1 MANNR
6 ELLKEA
12 LADAKSLREMAIAN
26 AKAALEESFTPQI
39 KTMLSEKLEKMEEE
53 DMNEEMSKKYMEDD
67 KMEEV
72 EKEEMKEEK
81 EEMEEDLN
89 LDEILAEL
97 EESDDLNEVESVT
110 EVDEAVTEEEV
121 TEEVTES
128 EEVTEAEEMEGEMEM
143 DMEEKDEPMELEDMS
158 EEDLKSFIEG
168 VIADMIEAGDLEAG
182 EDMEGDDME
191 DEEVETEEE
200 EEVNI
205 DELLAE
211 IESVDEEYKYEEDDK
226 ESKMEEMSKTYDED
240 DSKMEEAEITEADLD
255 EMYKSYEEDDK
266 SMEEMYKKYGE
277 ETVKEI
283 LGFGKKGA
291 GGTSFVKDFIKDN
304 SMEIDK
310 IMKMDDK
317 KARLE
322 AAKPLI
328 MKFMKMNRAKMDP
341 SAMRSDVSVLRNAV
355 EVGELGGATKGTV
368 STMESIQKDL
378 NEALEA
384 NKVLTE
390 ELNEVNLL
398 NAKLLYTNRIFK
410 SKNLTESQK
419 VKVLSTFDKAS
430 TVNEVELV
438 YETLNNTTF
447 KSSKKSIKENL
458 GSASRSVGTTKTTK
472 PIIETND
479 AYKRMQELAFYNKKH

>member
-39 KTMLSEKLEKMEEE
+39 KTMLSEKLEEMEKE
-53 DMNEEMSKKYMEDD
+53 DMDEEMSKKYMEDD

-97 EESDDLNEVESVT
+97 EKSDDLDEIESVSEVEKD
-110 EVDEAVTEEEV
+110 EMDEA
-121 TEEVTES
+121 
-128 EEVTEAEEMEGEMEM
+128 VTEAEEMETEEAEEEMEM

-240 DSKMEEAEITEADLD
+240 DSKMEEVEITEDELD
-255 EMYKSYEEDDK
+255 
-266 SMEEMYKKYGE
+266 
-277 ETVKEI
+277 EI

-310 IMKMDDK
+310 IMKVEDK
-317 KARLE
+317 NARLE

-378 NEALEA
+378 NEALKA
-384 NKVLTE
+384 NEVLTK

-430 TVNEVELV
+430 NVNEVELV
-438 YETLNNTTF
+438 YETLNDTTF

-479 AYKRMQELAFYNKKH
+479 AYKRMQELAFYSAKH

>member
-39 KTMLSEKLEKMEEE
+39 KTMLSEKLEEMEKE
-53 DMNEEMSKKYMEDD
+53 DMDEEMSKKYMEDD

-97 EESDDLNEVESVT
+97 EESDALDEVESVT

-121 TEEVTES
+121 TEEVTEA
-128 EEVTEAEEMEGEMEM
+128 EEMEAEEMEGEMEM

-168 VIADMIEAGDLEAG
+168 IIADMIEAGDLEAG

-226 ESKMEEMSKTYDED
+226 KSKMEEMSKTYDED

-398 NAKLLYTNRIFK
+398 NAKLLYTNLIFK

-479 AYKRMQELAFYNKKH
+479 AYKRMQQLAFHSARH

>member
-39 KTMLSEKLEKMEEE
+39 KTMLSEKLEEMEKE
-53 DMNEEMSKKYMEDD
+53 DMKEEVSEMDMKDD

-97 EESDDLNEVESVT
+97 EESDALDEVESVT
-110 EVDEAVTEEEV
+110 EVDEAVT
-121 TEEVTES
+121 

-226 ESKMEEMSKTYDED
+226 KSKMEEMSKTYDED

-410 SKNLTESQK
+410 SKTLTESQK

-479 AYKRMQELAFYNKKH
+479 AYKRMQELAFYSVKH

>member
-39 KTMLSEKLEKMEEE
+39 KTMLSTKLQEMEEE
-53 DMNEEMSKKYMEDD
+53 DMK
-67 KMEEV
+67 EEV
-72 EKEEMKEEK
+72 EKEEVKEEK
-81 EEMEEDLN
+81 EETTNEDLN

-97 EESDDLNEVESVT
+97 EEADDSDEKEPVK
-110 EVDEAVTEEEV
+110 EVDEVETEE
-121 TEEVTES
+121 TEE
-128 EEVTEAEEMEGEMEM
+128 EGEME
-143 DMEEKDEPMELEDMS
+143 DGESDEPMDLEDMS
-158 EEDLKSFIEG
+158 EDDLKGFIES
-168 VIADMIEAGDLEAG
+168 VIADMVEAGDLEAG

-191 DEEVETEEE
+191 DEEVETEE

-226 ESKMEEMSKTYDED
+226 KSKMEEMSKTYDED
-240 DSKMEEAEITEADLD
+240 DSKMEEAEITESDLD

-310 IMKMDDK
+310 IMKMSDK

-430 TVNEVELV
+430 TVNEAELV

-479 AYKRMQELAFYNKKH
+479 AYKRMQELAFYSVKH

>member
-211 IESVDEEYKYEEDDK
+211 IESVDEEYKKYEEDAP
-226 ESKMEEMSKTYDED
+226 KMEEMSTKYEED
-240 DSKMEEAEITEADLD
+240 APKMEEAEITEADLD

-384 NKVLTE
+384 NKVLTK

-430 TVNEVELV
+430 TVNEAELV

>member
-39 KTMLSEKLEKMEEE
+39 KTMLSEKLEEMEKE
-53 DMNEEMSKKYMEDD
+53 DMDEEMSKKYMEDD

-97 EESDDLNEVESVT
+97 EESDALDEVESVT
-110 EVDEAVTEEEV
+110 EVDEAVT
-121 TEEVTES
+121 

-226 ESKMEEMSKTYDED
+226 KSKMEEMSKTYDED

-328 MKFMKMNRAKMDP
+328 MKFMNKNRAEMTAG
-341 SAMRSDVSVLRNAV
+341 SLRSDVSVMRDIIG
-355 EVGELGGATKGTV
+355 VGALGGATGTGNPV
-368 STMESIQKDL
+368 VPGLEESLQKEL

-479 AYKRMQELAFYNKKH
+479 AYKRMQQLAFHSARH

>member
-1 MANNR
+1 
-6 ELLKEA
+6 
-12 LADAKSLREMAIAN
+12 
-26 AKAALEESFTPQI
+26 
-39 KTMLSEKLEKMEEE
+39 
-53 DMNEEMSKKYMEDD
+53 MSKKYMEDD

-240 DSKMEEAEITEADLD
+240 DSKMEEVEITEDELD
-255 EMYKSYEEDDK
+255 
-266 SMEEMYKKYGE
+266 
-277 ETVKEI
+277 EI
-283 LGFGKKGA
+283 LGLGKKGA

-328 MKFMKMNRAKMDP
+328 MKFMKMNRAKMD
-341 SAMRSDVSVLRNAV
+341 AGALRSDVSVLRNAV

-430 TVNEVELV
+430 TVNEAELV

-479 AYKRMQELAFYNKKH
+479 AYKRMQELAFYSVKH

>member
-53 DMNEEMSKKYMEDD
+53 DMKEEVSEMNMKDD

-81 EEMEEDLN
+81 EEKMEEDLN

-97 EESDDLNEVESVT
+97 EESDDLNEGESVT
-110 EVDEAVTEEEV
+110 EVDEAVTEE
-121 TEEVTES
+121 
-128 EEVTEAEEMEGEMEM
+128 VTEAEETEEEMEM

-182 EDMEGDDME
+182 EDMEGDDMPE

-240 DSKMEEAEITEADLD
+240 DSKMEEVEITEDELD
-255 EMYKSYEEDDK
+255 
-266 SMEEMYKKYGE
+266 
-277 ETVKEI
+277 EI
-283 LGFGKKGA
+283 LGLGKKGA

-430 TVNEVELV
+430 TVNEAELV

-479 AYKRMQELAFYNKKH
+479 AYKRMQELAFYSVKH

>member
-39 KTMLSEKLEKMEEE
+39 KTMLSEKLEEMEKE
-53 DMNEEMSKKYMEDD
+53 DMDEEMSKKYMEDD

-240 DSKMEEAEITEADLD
+240 DSKMEEAEITEDELD
-255 EMYKSYEEDDK
+255 
-266 SMEEMYKKYGE
+266 
-277 ETVKEI
+277 EI

-479 AYKRMQELAFYNKKH
+479 AYKRMQELAFYSVKH

>member
-39 KTMLSEKLEKMEEE
+39 KTMLSEKLEEMEKE
-53 DMNEEMSKKYMEDD
+53 DMDEEMSKKYMEDD

-97 EESDDLNEVESVT
+97 EKSDDLDEIESVP
-110 EVDEAVTEEEV
+110 EVKKDEMDEA
-121 TEEVTES
+121 
-128 EEVTEAEEMEGEMEM
+128 VTEAEEMETEETEEEGEM

-240 DSKMEEAEITEADLD
+240 DSKIEEAEITEDELD
-255 EMYKSYEEDDK
+255 
-266 SMEEMYKKYGE
+266 
-277 ETVKEI
+277 EI

-304 SMEIDK
+304 SMEIEELMKVEDK
-310 IMKMDDK
+310 N
-317 KARLE
+317 ARLE

-378 NEALEA
+378 NEALKA
-384 NKVLTE
+384 NEVLTK

-430 TVNEVELV
+430 TVNEAELV

-479 AYKRMQELAFYNKKH
+479 AYKRMQELAFYNVKH

>member
-1 MANNR
+1 
-6 ELLKEA
+6 
-12 LADAKSLREMAIAN
+12 
-26 AKAALEESFTPQI
+26 
-39 KTMLSEKLEKMEEE
+39 
-53 DMNEEMSKKYMEDD
+53 
-67 KMEEV
+67 
-72 EKEEMKEEK
+72 
-81 EEMEEDLN
+81 
-89 LDEILAEL
+89 
-97 EESDDLNEVESVT
+97 
-110 EVDEAVTEEEV
+110 
-121 TEEVTES
+121 
-128 EEVTEAEEMEGEMEM
+128 
-143 DMEEKDEPMELEDMS
+143 
-158 EEDLKSFIEG
+158 
-168 VIADMIEAGDLEAG
+168 MIEAGDLEAG

-226 ESKMEEMSKTYDED
+226 KSKMEEMSKTYDED
-240 DSKMEEAEITEADLD
+240 DSKMEEAEITEDELD
-255 EMYKSYEEDDK
+255 
-266 SMEEMYKKYGE
+266 
-277 ETVKEI
+277 EI

>member
-39 KTMLSEKLEKMEEE
+39 KTMLSEKLEEMEKE
-53 DMNEEMSKKYMEDD
+53 DMDEEMSKKYMEDD

-97 EESDDLNEVESVT
+97 EESDALDEVESVT
-110 EVDEAVTEEEV
+110 EVDEAVT
-121 TEEVTES
+121 

-226 ESKMEEMSKTYDED
+226 KSKMEEMSKTYDED

-430 TVNEVELV
+430 TVNEAELV

>member
-1 MANNR
+1 
-6 ELLKEA
+6 
-12 LADAKSLREMAIAN
+12 
-26 AKAALEESFTPQI
+26 
-39 KTMLSEKLEKMEEE
+39 
-53 DMNEEMSKKYMEDD
+53 
-67 KMEEV
+67 
-72 EKEEMKEEK
+72 
-81 EEMEEDLN
+81 
-89 LDEILAEL
+89 
-97 EESDDLNEVESVT
+97 
-110 EVDEAVTEEEV
+110 
-121 TEEVTES
+121 
-128 EEVTEAEEMEGEMEM
+128 
-143 DMEEKDEPMELEDMS
+143 MELEDMS

-226 ESKMEEMSKTYDED
+226 KSKMEEMSKTYDED

>member
-12 LADAKSLREMAIAN
+12 LADAKSLREMAITN

-39 KTMLSEKLEKMEEE
+39 KTMLSAKLQEMEEKDLE
-53 DMNEEMSKKYMEDD
+53 
-67 KMEEV
+67 EEV
-72 EKEEMKEEK
+72 DVYEMKDDKEEK
-81 EEMEEDLN
+81 TNEDLN

-97 EESDDLNEVESVT
+97 EEADDSEKPMEEVKKDDM
-110 EVDEAVTEEEV
+110 DEA
-121 TEEVTES
+121 
-128 EEVTEAEEMEGEMEM
+128 VTEAEEMETEETEEEGEME
-143 DMEEKDEPMELEDMS
+143 DGESDEPMDLEDMS
-158 EEDLKSFIEG
+158 EDDLKGFIES
-168 VIADMIEAGDLEAG
+168 VIADMVEAGDLEAG
-182 EDMEGDDME
+182 EDMEDKDME
-191 DEEVETEEE
+191 DEMEDEMEIE

-211 IESVDEEYKYEEDDK
+211 IESMDEEYKYEEDDK
-226 ESKMEEMSKTYDED
+226 DSKMEEMSTKYEEDDSKVDEMYKSYEEDDKDSKMEEMSKMYDED
-240 DSKMEEAEITEADLD
+240 DSKMEEAELE
-255 EMYKSYEEDDK
+255 
-266 SMEEMYKKYGE
+266 
-277 ETVKEI
+277 EI

-322 AAKPLI
+322 SAKPLI
-328 MKFMKMNRAKMDP
+328 MKFMKMNRAKMD
-341 SAMRSDVSVLRNAV
+341 SGALRSDVSVLRNAV
-355 EVGELGGATKGTV
+355 EVGELGGATKGSV
-368 STMESIQKDL
+368 STMESLQTEL
-378 NEALEA
+378 NEALKA
-384 NKVLTE
+384 NKVLST

-430 TVNEVELV
+430 NVNEVELV
-438 YETLNNTTF
+438 YETLNDTTF
-447 KSSKKSIKENL
+447 KSSKKSINENL

-472 PIIETND
+472 PIIEIND

>member
-39 KTMLSEKLEKMEEE
+39 KTMLSEKLEEMEKE
-53 DMNEEMSKKYMEDD
+53 DMDEEMSKKYMEDD

-97 EESDDLNEVESVT
+97 EESDALDEVESVT
-110 EVDEAVTEEEV
+110 EVDEAVT
-121 TEEVTES
+121 

-226 ESKMEEMSKTYDED
+226 KSKMEEMSKTYDED

>member
-1 MANNR
+1 
-6 ELLKEA
+6 LLKEA
-12 LADAKSLREMAIAN
+12 LADAKSLREMAITN

-39 KTMLSEKLEKMEEE
+39 KSMLSNKLQEMELEE
-53 DMNEEMSKKYMEDD
+53 DDFYEGEDTERVDEE
-67 KMEEV
+67 
-72 EKEEMKEEK
+72 
-81 EEMEEDLN
+81 LN
-89 LDEILAEL
+89 LEEILAEL
-97 EESDDLNEVESVT
+97 EESDNSDPTPVT
-110 EVDEAVTEEEV
+110 EVEDDEKETEKNE
-121 TEEVTES
+121 ES
-128 EEVTEAEEMEGEMEM
+128 EEV
-143 DMEEKDEPMELEDMS
+143 EEKDEPMDLEDMS
-158 EEDLKSFIEG
+158 EDDLKSFIEG

-182 EDMEGDDME
+182 EDMEGDGMPE
-191 DEEVETEEE
+191 DEEVETEE

-211 IESVDEEYKYEEDDK
+211 IESVDEEYKYEDDK
-226 ESKMEEMSKTYDED
+226 ESKMEEMSKTYDEY
-240 DSKMEEAEITEADLD
+240 DSKMEEAEVTEDELD
-255 EMYKSYEEDDK
+255 
-266 SMEEMYKKYGE
+266 
-277 ETVKEI
+277 EI

-322 AAKPLI
+322 VAKPLI
-328 MKFMKMNRAKMDP
+328 MKFMKMNRTKMDP

-378 NEALEA
+378 NEAYRAIKTL
-384 NKVLTE
+384 KS

-410 SKNLTESQK
+410 SKNLTEGQK

-430 TVNEVELV
+430 NVNEVELV
-438 YETLNNTTF
+438 YETLNGSFNT
-447 KSSKKSIKENL
+447 KKKSINENL
-458 GSASRSVGTTKTTK
+458 GSASRSVGTTRTTK
-472 PIIETND
+472 APIIED
-479 AYKRMQELAFYNKKH
+479 AAYKRMRELAFYNVKH

>member
-39 KTMLSEKLEKMEEE
+39 KTMLSEKLEEMEKE
-53 DMNEEMSKKYMEDD
+53 DMDEEMSKKYMEDD

-81 EEMEEDLN
+81 EEKMEEDLN

-110 EVDEAVTEEEV
+110 EVDEAVT
-121 TEEVTES
+121 

-226 ESKMEEMSKTYDED
+226 KSKMEEMSKTYDED

-310 IMKMDDK
+310 IMKMSDK
-317 KARLE
+317 NARLK

-384 NKVLTE
+384 NKVLTK

>member
-39 KTMLSEKLEKMEEE
+39 KTMLSEKLEEMEKE
-53 DMNEEMSKKYMEDD
+53 DMKEEVSEMDMKDD
-67 KMEEV
+67 KVEEV
-72 EKEEMKEEK
+72 KKEEMKEEK

-97 EESDDLNEVESVT
+97 EESDALDEVESVT
-110 EVDEAVTEEEV
+110 EVDEAVT
-121 TEEVTES
+121 

-226 ESKMEEMSKTYDED
+226 KSKMEEMSKTYDED

-310 IMKMDDK
+310 IMKMSDK
-317 KARLE
+317 NARLK

>member
-39 KTMLSEKLEKMEEE
+39 KTMLSEKLEEMEKE
-53 DMNEEMSKKYMEDD
+53 DMDEEMSKKYMEDD
-67 KMEEV
+67 KMEEE
-72 EKEEMKEEK
+72 EKKEMKEEK

-97 EESDDLNEVESVT
+97 EESDTLDEVESVT
-110 EVDEAVTEEEV
+110 EAE
-121 TEEVTES
+121 
-128 EEVTEAEEMEGEMEM
+128 EAEEEMEM

-226 ESKMEEMSKTYDED
+226 KSKMEEMSKKYDED

-368 STMESIQKDL
+368 STMESLKKDL

-479 AYKRMQELAFYNKKH
+479 AYKRMQELAFYNAKH

>member
-39 KTMLSEKLEKMEEE
+39 KTMLSEKLEEMEKE
-53 DMNEEMSKKYMEDD
+53 DMKEEVSEMDMKDN

-97 EESDDLNEVESVT
+97 EESDALDEVESVT
-110 EVDEAVTEEEV
+110 EVDEAVT
-121 TEEVTES
+121 

-226 ESKMEEMSKTYDED
+226 KSKMEEMSKTYDED

-384 NKVLTE
+384 NKVLTK

-430 TVNEVELV
+430 TVNEAELV

>member
-39 KTMLSEKLEKMEEE
+39 KTMLSEKLEEMEKE
-53 DMNEEMSKKYMEDD
+53 DMDEEMSKKYMEDD

-97 EESDDLNEVESVT
+97 EESDALDEVESVT
-110 EVDEAVTEEEV
+110 EVDEAVT
-121 TEEVTES
+121 

-226 ESKMEEMSKTYDED
+226 KSKMEEMSKTYDED

-479 AYKRMQELAFYNKKH
+479 AYKRMQQLAFHSARH

>member
-39 KTMLSEKLEKMEEE
+39 KTMLSTKLEEMEKE
-53 DMNEEMSKKYMEDD
+53 DMDEEMSKKYMEDD

-72 EKEEMKEEK
+72 KDDEMNEEK
-81 EEMEEDLN
+81 EEKMEEDLN

-97 EESDDLNEVESVT
+97 EESDDLDEVESVS
-110 EVDEAVTEEEV
+110 EAKEDEMDEA
-121 TEEVTES
+121 
-128 EEVTEAEEMEGEMEM
+128 VTEAEEMETEETEEEGEM

-158 EEDLKSFIEG
+158 EEDLKSFIES

-211 IESVDEEYKYEEDDK
+211 IESMDEEYKYEEDDVTEETVAEEVT
-226 ESKMEEMSKTYDED
+226 ESE
-240 DSKMEEAEITEADLD
+240 EITED
-255 EMYKSYEEDDK
+255 
-266 SMEEMYKKYGE
+266 SMEEGE
-277 ETVKEI
+277 LNENFLNRIAGKLTGETKSRIESI
-283 LGFGKKGA
+283 AGKITAGKKLFGSEFVEPTKEEMEAMVTAIKKDGGA
-291 GGTSFVKDFIKDN
+291 GTVAVDKSTKKVFYTPAKDA
-304 SMEIDK
+304 
-310 IMKMDDK
+310 
-317 KARLE
+317 KASG
-322 AAKPLI
+322 
-328 MKFMKMNRAKMDP
+328 P
-341 SAMRSDVSVLRNAV
+341 SVVSIAR
-355 EVGELGGATKGTV
+355 
-368 STMESIQKDL
+368 ESLQTEL

-430 TVNEVELV
+430 NVNEVELV
-438 YETLNNTTF
+438 YETLNDTTF
-447 KSSKKSIKENL
+447 KSSKKSINENL
-458 GSASRSVGTTKTTK
+458 GSASR
-472 PIIETND
+472 
-479 AYKRMQELAFYNKKH
+479 

>member
-39 KTMLSEKLEKMEEE
+39 KTMLSEKLEEMEKE
-53 DMNEEMSKKYMEDD
+53 DMDEEMKMSKKDMDEEMSKKYMEDD
-67 KMEEV
+67 KMEEE
-72 EKEEMKEEK
+72 EKKEMKEEK

-97 EESDDLNEVESVT
+97 EESDTLDEVESVT
-110 EVDEAVTEEEV
+110 EAE
-121 TEEVTES
+121 
-128 EEVTEAEEMEGEMEM
+128 EAEEEMEM

-200 EEVNI
+200 EVNI

-226 ESKMEEMSKTYDED
+226 KSKMEEMSKTYDED

-368 STMESIQKDL
+368 STMESITKDL

-479 AYKRMQELAFYNKKH
+479 AYKRMQELAFYNVKH